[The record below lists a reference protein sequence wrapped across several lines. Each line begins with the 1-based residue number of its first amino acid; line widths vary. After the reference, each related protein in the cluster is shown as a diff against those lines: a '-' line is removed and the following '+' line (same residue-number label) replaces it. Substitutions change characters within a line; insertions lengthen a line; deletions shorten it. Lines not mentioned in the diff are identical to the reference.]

1 MIKKLSFYLLVTFL
15 NMSSLC
21 WGQTEVLL
29 AYKHKPT
36 DHPKLQEAGYRAME
50 LIEQSFQTALPNA
63 AITRLNPNEITIER
77 FLSSLEK
84 ASKAAGP
91 DGTLIVYTHSHGFKN
106 KPEVGL
112 TGGLGLGN
120 NRSGILSWDNYA
132 KFLAKLENKTIIVLT
147 MACFSGNL
155 INSLNSKEIK
165 PLWENKTF
173 LVITSQDS
181 LQPSKPISINSTVI
195 NPFTYSIV
203 SLLNNPDFQKLEV
216 HELATKIIEKTKN
229 TRSDNPRFQN
239 TANPQLT
246 GSYKN
251 GKLLFKNL

>member
-21 WGQTEVLL
+21 WGQTVVLL

-84 ASKAAGP
+84 ASKTAGP
-91 DGTLIVYTHSHGFKN
+91 NGTLIIYTHSHGFKDN
-106 KPEVGL
+106 PHRA
-112 TGGLGLGN
+112 GGLALGDN
-120 NRSGILSWDNYA
+120 KRDWIIPWDTYARILAN
-132 KFLAKLENKTIIVLT
+132 LENKNIIVLT

-155 INSLNSKEIK
+155 IDSLNSKEIK
-165 PLWENKTF
+165 PLWAEKNF
-173 LVITSQDS
+173 LVMTSQDS
-181 LQPSKPISINSTVI
+181 FQSSKPISINSTVI

-216 HELATKIIEKTKN
+216 HELATKIIEKTRN
-229 TRSDNPRFQN
+229 TRSDNPRFRN